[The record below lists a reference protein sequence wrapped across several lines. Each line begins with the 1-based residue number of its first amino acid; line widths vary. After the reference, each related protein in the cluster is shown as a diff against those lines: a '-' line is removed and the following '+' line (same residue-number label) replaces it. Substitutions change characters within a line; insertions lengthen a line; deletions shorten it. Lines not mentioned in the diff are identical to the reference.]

1 MQWASVRHEDSAIGN
16 ARCIDGEGLSA
27 PPRRAPRRAP
37 ERAPTHSS
45 SWSESDSR
53 FGWCDLVRTNQHVKQ
68 ISQTNVTVFNCVRVL
83 NKKKVCKAIF
93 KCLIL
98 STPKMPLRQS
108 SNVCFS
114 QQKKVCKAIFKC
126 LLFST
131 KKMLKAIFKCLL
143 FSTKKSLQGHLQM
156 FAFLNKKLKDPL
168 QGTAISRK
176 FQHQILNSF
185 ATRSKNPKAK
195 PNWEQLKFK

>member
-37 ERAPTHSS
+37 ERTPTHSS

-68 ISQTNVTVFNCVRVL
+68 ISQKNVTVFNCVRVL

-98 STPKMPLRQS
+98 STTKMPLRQS

-114 QQKKVCKAIFKC
+114 QQKK
-126 LLFST
+126 
-131 KKMLKAIFKCLL
+131 
-143 FSTKKSLQGHLQM
+143 SLQGHIQM
-156 FAFLNKKLKDPL
+156 FAFLNNKKSARPSSNGCFSL
-168 QGTAISRK
+168 
-176 FQHQILNSF
+176 
-185 ATRSKNPKAK
+185 
-195 PNWEQLKFK
+195 